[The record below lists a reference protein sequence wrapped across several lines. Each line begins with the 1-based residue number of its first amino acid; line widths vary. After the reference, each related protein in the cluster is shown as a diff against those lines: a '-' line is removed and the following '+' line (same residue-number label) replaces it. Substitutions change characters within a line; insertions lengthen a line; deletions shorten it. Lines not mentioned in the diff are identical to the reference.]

1 MVELPKGILIPIII
15 VLSVVGTYTIQNN
28 IVDVYWMLGFGI
40 FGYFLKLYGFQV
52 GPVILG
58 VILGPLMD
66 VSYRRALMSC
76 RNDVGLAVQELFT
89 NPISLILT
97 LAVIWMLISQTPVW
111 KNLRSR
117 LHSNKTKSTS

>member
-76 RNDVGLAVQELFT
+76 KNDFGLVAQELFT
-89 NPISLILT
+89 NPISLILS
-97 LAVIWMLISQTPVW
+97 LAVIWMLVSQTPLW
-111 KNLRSR
+111 RNIKRRFGKKKAAPSG
-117 LHSNKTKSTS
+117 